1 MQRAGDQR
9 PWRLRRR
16 QGQQLIAGSRIDP
29 WRRQPR
35 LADAEASIAIDRPF
49 SILAVDG
56 VVPHVRAVVQPPS
69 FGNALAP
76 VKTKQAGRAMAGTG
90 RPASQVTA
98 GLTCERGCATYC
110 YHRRSALLRGS
121 ADTRVGYEGA
131 RERGSEAIGEIE
143 PGCRDCHVP
152 RVCADPTLTAGAA
165 GRADRA
171 SPVTKE
177 TRQRQRHQAKV
188 QPLPRREH
196 AHAYGPN
203 GCSEKKGSRQQACG
217 GCGRAS
223 EDSVEQCAGQSR
235 RVGRAQKTLRRSR
248 RLRVFS
254 SPGPSCR
261 CRVEGASPPRSNS
274 NLPPALRLDKRPHR
288 HKQGRDSALKQPLR
302 LSVCAATAQQGA
314 RPAGQPGSRAAG
326 QQYRATAIQGN
337 TGRGSRTHT
346 GCRGGADGRRGH
358 QLMGTGAG
366 SGLETRNV
374 RYRLCSARLVGVVA
388 VGSGS
393 G

>member
-1 MQRAGDQR
+1 MQRAACSVQADQR

-56 VVPHVRAVVQPPS
+56 VVPHVRAVVQPQS

-76 VKTKQAGRAMAGTG
+76 VKTKQAGRAMAGNG

-110 YHRRSALLRGS
+110 YHRRPALLRGS
-121 ADTRVGYEGA
+121 VDTRVGYEGA

-171 SPVTKE
+171 SKE

-188 QPLPRREH
+188 QPLPRHEH
-196 AHAYGPN
+196 AHAHGPN
-203 GCSEKKGSRQQACG
+203 GAAARKKDRGRQACG

-223 EDSVEQCAGQSR
+223 EDLVEQCAGQLR

-261 CRVEGASPPRSNS
+261 CRVEGASPPRSI
-274 NLPPALRLDKRPHR
+274 LPPALRLDKRPHR

-302 LSVCAATAQQGA
+302 LSVCAATAQQRATRDATGTMCSRA
-314 RPAGQPGSRAAG
+314 PGQQDNRAAG
-326 QQYRATAIQGN
+326 QQGSNTGQRQYRAIQGEAP
-337 TGRGSRTHT
+337 GRTRAAEAAQM
-346 GCRGGADGRRGH
+346 GAE
-358 QLMGTGAG
+358 AI
-366 SGLETRNV
+366 S
-374 RYRLCSARLVGVVA
+374 
-388 VGSGS
+388 
-393 G
+393 